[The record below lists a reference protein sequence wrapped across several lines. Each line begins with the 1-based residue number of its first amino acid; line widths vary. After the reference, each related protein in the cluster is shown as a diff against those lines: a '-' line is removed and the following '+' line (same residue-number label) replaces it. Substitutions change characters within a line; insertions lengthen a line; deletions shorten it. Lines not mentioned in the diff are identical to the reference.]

1 MMNPSRF
8 LMLSGVLLAMAGC
21 SPAVRQG
28 PPAPIIG
35 PGGSGAPAP
44 TAASSGNV
52 SVTPLKAPE
61 ITPVEQQP
69 VQTFRRPELAT
80 ESTPEPVPA
89 SAPRDD
95 EREQVAL
102 AKPRSMSK
110 AVKTLVDQAELQRS
124 SGDLTGAAATL
135 ERALRIEPDNGY
147 VWNRLANVRAAQGQA
162 GLAGELAAKSNTF
175 AGGDESL
182 RRDNDRLIARSRK

>member
-1 MMNPSRF
+1 MINPSRF
-8 LMLSGVLLAMAGC
+8 LMLSGVLLAVAAC

-61 ITPVEQQP
+61 ITPVDQEP
-69 VQTFRRPELAT
+69 VQTFRRPESAT
-80 ESTPEPVPA
+80 ESTPEPAPA

-102 AKPRSMSK
+102 AKPRTMSK
-110 AVKTLVDQAELQRS
+110 AVKTLVDQAELQRAA
-124 SGDLTGAAATL
+124 GDLTGAAATL

>member
-8 LMLSGVLLAMAGC
+8 LMLSGVLLAMAAC

-61 ITPVEQQP
+61 ITPVDQEP
-69 VQTFRRPELAT
+69 VQTFRRPESAT

-102 AKPRSMSK
+102 AKPRTMSK
-110 AVKTLVDQAELQRS
+110 AVKTLVDQAELQRAA
-124 SGDLTGAAATL
+124 GDLTGAAATL
-135 ERALRIEPDNGY
+135 ERALRIEPDTSGTG
-147 VWNRLANVRAAQGQA
+147 WPTCAPRRVRPDSQA
-162 GLAGELAAKSNTF
+162 SWRPSPTPSPAVTRAFGATTTS
-175 AGGDESL
+175 
-182 RRDNDRLIARSRK
+182 